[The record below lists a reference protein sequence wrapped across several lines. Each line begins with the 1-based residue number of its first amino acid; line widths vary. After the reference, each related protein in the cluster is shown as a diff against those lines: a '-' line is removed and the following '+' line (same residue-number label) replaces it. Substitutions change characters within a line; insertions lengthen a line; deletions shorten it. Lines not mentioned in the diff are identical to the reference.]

1 MDTDQ
6 ETARA
11 GNPELPLRLPVVA
24 LVGRPN
30 SGKSTLF
37 NRLVHAQRAI
47 VNDQPGVTRD
57 RNVAR
62 ATWDERAF
70 LLIDTGGF
78 EEGSDSR
85 LNDSVRAQAD
95 LAAAEADAVIVVLDG
110 KEGLNPLD
118 RDFVSRLRR
127 LTKPVLFAVNK
138 LDSPLRDDDA
148 SDFFALGLN
157 EVFPISSAHGR
168 GIGDLMERLFV
179 LLPQEAPV
187 SEPAPSGEITLAIVG
202 RPNAG
207 KSSLLN
213 RIVGYERAI
222 VDSTPGTTRDP
233 LDTRFHHG
241 GQDYVLVDTAGI
253 RRRPQVQEQLERS
266 SVVRALRAIER
277 AEVALLVLDATQEM
291 SDQDARIAGYAW
303 ERGRALLIVVNKWDA
318 VDSERRDR
326 KKFALAIAEHY
337 PTLAQVPIAFVSAL
351 TGRFVE
357 KLFPAIEA
365 IVATHRKELR
375 TTDLNRVLESVTRR
389 QAPPSVRGRRPR
401 FLYVAQ
407 SGRAPV
413 FLTIFCNRPDLI
425 QPVYERYLT
434 NCFRDAFELN
444 GTPLRLKFKKKAGRD
459 DSTAAGRTVGVT
471 EPDAGRG
478 EKVRV
483 KKGEAGKRRSKPGT
497 RRDPKLARAAKKTKN
512 TKNTRRGQRR
522 ES

>member
-6 ETARA
+6 DAQPTA
-11 GNPELPLRLPVVA
+11 ELTLPPRLPVVA

-37 NRLVHAQRAI
+37 NRLLHAQRAI

-57 RNVAR
+57 RNVAK
-62 ATWDERAF
+62 ATWDEHPF

-78 EEGSDSR
+78 EEGSESH

-118 RDFVSRLRR
+118 RDFVTRLRR
-127 LTKPVLFAVNK
+127 LGKPVLFAVNK

-148 SDFFALGLN
+148 GEFFALGLE
-157 EVFPISSAHGR
+157 EVFPISAAHGR
-168 GIGDLMERLFV
+168 GVADLMDRLFT
-179 LLPQEAPV
+179 LLPLEAPAG
-187 SEPAPSGEITLAIVG
+187 EPAPSEEITLAIVG

-213 RIVGYERAI
+213 CIVGYERSI
-222 VDSTPGTTRDP
+222 VDSIPGTTRDP
-233 LDTRFHHG
+233 IDTRFHHG
-241 GQDYVLVDTAGI
+241 DHDYVLVDTAGI

-277 AEVALLVLDATQEM
+277 AEVALLVLDATQEQEM

-318 VDSERRDR
+318 VDEERRDR

-337 PTLAQVPIAFVSAL
+337 PTLGQVPIAFVSAR

-375 TTDLNRVLESVTRR
+375 TPELNRVLESATRR
-389 QAPPSVRGRRPR
+389 QAPPSVHGRRPR
-401 FLYVAQ
+401 LLYVAQ

-413 FLTIFCNRPDLI
+413 YLTIYCNRPDLV

-434 NCFRDAFELN
+434 NCFRDAFELS

-459 DSTAAGRTVGVT
+459 DSTAEAGKAKAP
-471 EPDAGRG
+471 EPVAGRG
-478 EKVRV
+478 DKARPT
-483 KKGEAGKRRSKPGT
+483 KKESRKRQPKPRA
-497 RRDPKLARAAKKTKN
+497 RRDSKATRGGKKPQRTPRAP
-512 TKNTRRGQRR
+512 RGK
-522 ES
+522 S